1 MAEIK
6 RDKNEL
12 MIDALQAIDPDITR
26 KVAYSKACVLYEL
39 NTGAGSPAWQKTKYE
54 GTCYWIERK
63 TEPKVQIWLKSV
75 KNTDGSEDF
84 KETPGLDWELDCK
97 PNFVFYKTGD
107 KSVPIRG
114 LWFPDD
120 SDRQKWE
127 DMIDRTITQLREAA
141 GMNSTG
147 EKRVE
152 GVDKPDAEAHSDVK
166 DQLASMG
173 KTGPN
178 KAPLSVQVT
187 KASLRTSLH
196 GLVDDDK
203 FMQMLMQKLYEQAL
217 GTSPKQLDQKD
228 KGALDLPRGW
238 ATPHKASH

>member
-12 MIDALQAIDPDITR
+12 MIDALQAVDPDITR
-26 KVAYSKACVLYEL
+26 KVAYSRACMLYEL
-39 NTGAGSPAWQKTKYE
+39 NSGDGNPTWVKTKYE
-54 GTCYWIERK
+54 GTCYWVERK
-63 TEPKVQIWLKSV
+63 TEPKIQIWLKSI

-84 KETPGLDWELDCK
+84 KEAPGLDWELDCK
-97 PNFVFYKTGD
+97 TNFVFYKQGD
-107 KSVPIRG
+107 TTVPIRG

-127 DMIDRTITQLREAA
+127 DMIDNYVAQLRGAA
-141 GMNSTG
+141 GISAG

-166 DQLASMG
+166 DQLNSMG

-178 KAPLSVQVT
+178 KAPPSVQVT

-203 FMQMLMQKLYEQAL
+203 FMQMLMQKLYEQAY
-217 GTSPKQLDQKD
+217 GTTPKPPDQKD
-228 KGALDLPRGW
+228 KGAQDKPRGW
-238 ATPHKASH
+238 ATPAKGSS